1 MPNRTDT
8 LKSVEVTATRK
19 VMLEDYEP
27 ISAHVTE
34 THSVPD
40 DVDYEEWL
48 KARQDDVMEA
58 AEEAAMRRFE
68 EYVRE
73 ESFGDD

>member
-1 MPNRTDT
+1 MQGRTDT
-8 LKSVEVTATRK
+8 LESVEVTATRK
-19 VMLEDYEP
+19 VMLDDYEP

-48 KARQDDVMEA
+48 EVRQDDVMEA

-73 ESFGDD
+73 EAFGDD

>member
-73 ESFGDD
+73 EAFGDD